1 MNAYDMIAR
10 YAQAVAWRLPYRMR
24 ADVTAELKALL
35 TEELDAKAGPAA
47 PDPAMA
53 RELLVAFGAPAEA
66 AINYHMPEPVI
77 DPRDSRLFG
86 KLVMIFMTALFI
98 LTVGVSLSEP
108 DANATTAAAIV
119 EEAKALGLKILGAM
133 LIVFWLVAFIRRRS
147 PKRSWSPQALPPL
160 RDSEAVNRSLN
171 ALAVA
176 FWTAGLAVLAIG
188 PAAVMIAVSDGAA
201 PQPLREAFA
210 YDNAFATERAPF
222 LWTLLAAA
230 IAVKAWQVILNR
242 RGRAMR
248 ILEAALTL
256 ALSAALF
263 RIVLAGDV
271 FAAEPANQ
279 YMKLTMALT
288 GGWGIVDA
296 ISSLSR
302 EWRARADQTPIDL
315 AHSRGGSQRQKP

>member
-10 YAQAVAWRLPYRMR
+10 YAQAVAKRMPFRLR

-35 TEELDAKAGPAA
+35 TEELDAKAGSAA
-47 PDPAMA
+47 PNPAMA

-66 AINYHMPEPVI
+66 AINYHTPEPVI

-98 LTVGVSLSEP
+98 LAVSVGLSEP
-108 DANATTAAAIV
+108 DANATTAAAIA
-119 EEAKALGLKILGAM
+119 EQAKTLGLQILGAM
-133 LIVFWLVAFIRRRS
+133 LIAFWLIGFIRRRS

-160 RDSEAVNRSLN
+160 RDAEAVNRPLN

-176 FWTAGLAVLAIG
+176 FWTAGLAMLVIG
-188 PAAVMIAVSDGAA
+188 PAAVMIAVSGGAA

-210 YDNAFATERAPF
+210 YDDAFATESAPF

-230 IAVKAWQVILNR
+230 IALKARQAILGR

-248 ILEAALTL
+248 ILEASLTL

-263 RIVLAGDV
+263 RIVLAGDI

-279 YMKLTMALT
+279 YMKLAMALS
-288 GGWGIVDA
+288 GGWGFVDA
-296 ISSLSR
+296 ITSLSR
-302 EWRARADQTPIDL
+302 EWWTPADQAP
-315 AHSRGGSQRQKP
+315 K